1 MRDGFI
7 KVAAG
12 TPQIRVADCRYNA
25 EQIFTLMREA
35 DKQGV
40 RVLAL
45 PELCL
50 TGYTCGDLFLQDT
63 LLRGAEEGLATIL
76 EATKHLDLLAAVGL
90 PVRHQNKLYNCA
102 AVLHRGEILALV
114 PKPYLPNY
122 GEFYEKRW
130 FEPAGPGDRLFSF
143 CGQEVYLGSDVIFPC
158 ESMPGLTVGVE
169 ICEDLWASTPPSVA
183 LAEAVAG
190 SEEAFVALM
199 NQRASEL
206 GMEHTHFLNC
216 TGLPASGHVTCAYDI
231 ALMSRALI
239 LNHPEIREFTT
250 IWMDTLRDGQF
261 QLSNTNKLIRF
272 YEGATGLKTGST
284 DSALYCLS
292 ATAEKEGMELIAVI
306 LGAPTSSDRFEGAK
320 ALLNYGFAAYA
331 LVPVAP
337 SEPLTPVPVT
347 LGTAASVQP
356 GLAQERQLLLPKG
369 EAGKVTTTV
378 DLPSALSAP
387 VEAGQELGHLT
398 VLVDGQAVEEIPLVA
413 QEAVGKRS
421 LWQVYGGLL
430 ALLFCGAGEAGF

>member
-1 MRDGFI
+1 M
-7 KVAAG
+7 KKLCA
-12 TPQIRVADCRYNA
+12 
-25 EQIFTLMREA
+25 TLLC
-35 DKQGV
+35 
-40 RVLAL
+40 LAL
-45 PELCL
+45 CM
-50 TGYTCGDLFLQDT
+50 G
-63 LLRGAEEGLATIL
+63 
-76 EATKHLDLLAAVGL
+76 VL
-90 PVRHQNKLYNCA
+90 PVRA
-102 AVLHRGEILALV
+102 
-114 PKPYLPNY
+114 
-122 GEFYEKRW
+122 
-130 FEPAGPGDRLFSF
+130 AGPEVNARAALLMEKSTGQVLYEANAHAPLELASVTKVMTLLLIMEALDAGTITKETMVPVSATAAGMGGSQVYMEEGEKFSVHDMLKAIAVASGNDA
-143 CGQEVYLGSDVIFPC
+143 CVAMAEYL
-158 ESMPGLTVGVE
+158 
-169 ICEDLWASTPPSVA
+169 
-183 LAEAVAG
+183 AG
-190 SEEAFVALM
+190 SESAFVEKM
-199 NQRASEL
+199 NARAAEL
-206 GMEHTHFLNC
+206 GMEDTVFCNC
-216 TGLPASGHVTCAYDI
+216 TGLPAEGHHASAYDI
-231 ALMSRALI
+231 ALMSRELI
-239 LNHPEIREFTT
+239 LHHPDIRTYTT
-250 IWMDTLRDGQF
+250 IWMDTLRDGDF
-261 QLSNTNKLIRF
+261 QLANTNKLVRY

-284 DSALYCLS
+284 DAALYCLS

-306 LGAPTSSDRFEGAK
+306 LGAPTSNDRFEGAK

-430 ALLFCGAGEAGF
+430 AALFCGAGEAGF

>member
-1 MRDGFI
+1 M
-7 KVAAG
+7 KKLCA
-12 TPQIRVADCRYNA
+12 
-25 EQIFTLMREA
+25 TLLC
-35 DKQGV
+35 
-40 RVLAL
+40 LAL
-45 PELCL
+45 CM
-50 TGYTCGDLFLQDT
+50 G
-63 LLRGAEEGLATIL
+63 
-76 EATKHLDLLAAVGL
+76 VL
-90 PVRHQNKLYNCA
+90 PVRA
-102 AVLHRGEILALV
+102 
-114 PKPYLPNY
+114 
-122 GEFYEKRW
+122 
-130 FEPAGPGDRLFSF
+130 AGPEVNARAALLMEKSTGQVLYEANAHAPLELASVTKVMTMLLIMEALEAGTITKETMVPVSATAAGMGGSQVYMEEGEEFSVHDMLKAIAVASGNDA
-143 CGQEVYLGSDVIFPC
+143 CVAMAEYL
-158 ESMPGLTVGVE
+158 
-169 ICEDLWASTPPSVA
+169 
-183 LAEAVAG
+183 AG
-190 SEEAFVALM
+190 SESAFVEKM
-199 NQRASEL
+199 NARAAEL
-206 GMEHTHFLNC
+206 GMEDTVFCNC
-216 TGLPASGHVTCAYDI
+216 TGLPAEGHHASAYDI
-231 ALMSRALI
+231 ALMSRELI
-239 LNHPEIREFTT
+239 LRHPDIRTYTT
-250 IWMDTLRDGQF
+250 IWMDTLRDGDF
-261 QLSNTNKLIRF
+261 QLANTNKLVRY

-284 DSALYCLS
+284 DAALYCLS

-320 ALLNYGFAAYA
+320 ALLNYGFATYA

-430 ALLFCGAGEAGF
+430 AALFCGAGEAGF

>member
-1 MRDGFI
+1 MKRMT
-7 KVAAG
+7 AA
-12 TPQIRVADCRYNA
+12 
-25 EQIFTLMREA
+25 L
-35 DKQGV
+35 
-40 RVLAL
+40 LAL
-45 PELCL
+45 FLLCL
-50 TGYTCGDLFLQDT
+50 TPAYAAGAEAEAQSSAALTITAPSGILMEKTTGTILYEKDAHTQYEPASVTKVMT
-63 LLRGAEEGLATIL
+63 LLLVMEAIDAGQLAWEDMVTASAHAISMGGSQIWL
-76 EATKHLDLLAAVGL
+76 KENEQLSVRDMVKAVA
-90 PVRHQNKLYNCA
+90 VVSANDCA
-102 AVLHRGEILALV
+102 
-114 PKPYLPNY
+114 
-122 GEFYEKRW
+122 
-130 FEPAGPGDRLFSF
+130 
-143 CGQEVYLGSDVIFPC
+143 
-158 ESMPGLTVGVE
+158 
-169 ICEDLWASTPPSVA
+169 VA
-183 LAEAVAG
+183 LAEHVAG

-250 IWMDTLRDGQF
+250 IWMDTLRDGDF
-261 QLSNTNKLIRF
+261 QLANTNKLVRY

-284 DSALYCLS
+284 DAALYCLS

-306 LGAPTSSDRFEGAK
+306 LGAPTSNDRFEGAK

-430 ALLFCGAGEAGF
+430 AALFCGAGEAGF

>member
-1 MRDGFI
+1 M
-7 KVAAG
+7 KKLCA
-12 TPQIRVADCRYNA
+12 
-25 EQIFTLMREA
+25 TLLC
-35 DKQGV
+35 
-40 RVLAL
+40 LAL
-45 PELCL
+45 CM
-50 TGYTCGDLFLQDT
+50 G
-63 LLRGAEEGLATIL
+63 
-76 EATKHLDLLAAVGL
+76 VL
-90 PVRHQNKLYNCA
+90 PVRA
-102 AVLHRGEILALV
+102 
-114 PKPYLPNY
+114 
-122 GEFYEKRW
+122 
-130 FEPAGPGDRLFSF
+130 AGPEVNARAALLMEKSTGQVLYEANAHAPLELASVTKVMTMLLIMEALDAGTITKETMVPVSATAAGMGGSQVYMEVGEEFSVHDMLKAIAVASGNDA
-143 CGQEVYLGSDVIFPC
+143 CVAMAEYL
-158 ESMPGLTVGVE
+158 
-169 ICEDLWASTPPSVA
+169 
-183 LAEAVAG
+183 AG
-190 SEEAFVALM
+190 SESAFVEKM
-199 NQRASEL
+199 NARAAEL
-206 GMEHTHFLNC
+206 GMEDTVFCNC
-216 TGLPASGHVTCAYDI
+216 TGLPAEGHHSSAYDI
-231 ALMSRALI
+231 ALMSRELI
-239 LNHPEIREFTT
+239 LRHPDSRTYTT
-250 IWMDTLRDGQF
+250 IWMDTLRDGDF
-261 QLSNTNKLIRF
+261 QLANTNKLVRY

-284 DSALYCLS
+284 DAALYCLS

-306 LGAPTSSDRFEGAK
+306 LGAPTSNDRFEGAK

-430 ALLFCGAGEAGF
+430 AALFCGAGEAGF